1 MATVAKRSPL
11 TSATGI
17 LALLDHD
24 NNTIREEALKLLY
37 PIVDVFWAEIA
48 QKVDVIEALSEE
60 EKFGDCALAAAVASK
75 CFYHLEDYDDALN
88 LALGAGKYFDI
99 DAKNQYV
106 ETMLARGVDRYIQCR
121 EGSEDDTPIDPRLEQ
136 IVERMFLRCFK
147 DGSYKQ
153 ALGIALARSSRPIK
167 MGKNAKLGGSKV
179 KNRTFSFCKIY

>member
-60 EKFGDCALAAAVASK
+60 EKFGDRACRCGCVEVLLSLGASTM
-75 CFYHLEDYDDALN
+75 LN
-88 LALGAGKYFDI
+88 LPLALEAFRYRCQ
-99 DAKNQYV
+99 NQYV

-121 EGSEDDTPIDPRLEQ
+121 K
-136 IVERMFLRCFK
+136 V
-147 DGSYKQ
+147 
-153 ALGIALARSSRPIK
+153 ARRY
-167 MGKNAKLGGSKV
+167 
-179 KNRTFSFCKIY
+179 TY